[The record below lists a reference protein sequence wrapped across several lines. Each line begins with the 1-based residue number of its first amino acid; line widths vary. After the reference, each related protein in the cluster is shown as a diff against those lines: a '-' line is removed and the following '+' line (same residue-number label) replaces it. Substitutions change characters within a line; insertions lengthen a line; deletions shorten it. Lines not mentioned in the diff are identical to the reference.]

1 MIFEKILGN
10 ESDELFSEKLH
21 HLSHKSLVDY
31 IEIKPEDSFRR
42 RMRMVSV
49 NGREYKLAI
58 PRSQKIENG
67 SILWLSEESA
77 VVIRILNGP
86 KIRVIPKNISSAV
99 RLGYHCGNL
108 HWKTNFFQDGIDI
121 ILSGESQNYFDRL
134 ETLEEFADFEVEY
147 LENDN

>member
-21 HLSHKSLVDY
+21 QLSHRSLVDY

-42 RMRMVSV
+42 RMRMVSID
-49 NGREYKLAI
+49 GREYKLAI

-67 SILWLSEESA
+67 SILWLSEDFA

-86 KIRVIPKNISSAV
+86 KLRVIPKNMTSAV

-108 HWKTNFFQDGIDI
+108 HWKTNFIQGGIEI
-121 ILSGESQNYFDRL
+121 ILSGESQNYYDRL
-134 ETLEEFADFEVEY
+134 KTLEEFADFEVEY

>member
-10 ESDELFSEKLH
+10 ESDELFSEKIH

>member
-1 MIFEKILGN
+1 MIFENILGN
-10 ESDELFSEKLH
+10 ENDELFSEKLH

-31 IEIKPEDSFRR
+31 IEIKSEDSFRR
-42 RMRMVSV
+42 RMRMVSTY
-49 NGREYKLAI
+49 GREYKLAI

-67 SILWLSEESA
+67 SILWFAENFA

-86 KIRVIPKNISSAV
+86 KIRVTPKNITSAL

-108 HWKTNFFQDGIDI
+108 HWKTNFIQGGIEI

-134 ETLEEFADFEVEY
+134 KTLEEFADFEVEY

>member
-10 ESDELFSEKLH
+10 ESDELFSEKIH

-42 RMRMVSV
+42 RMRMVSIG
-49 NGREYKLAI
+49 GREYKLAI

>member
-1 MIFEKILGN
+1 MIFKKILGN

-42 RMRMVSV
+42 RMRMVSI

>member
-1 MIFEKILGN
+1 MQGKSVANGGKTIPFFLRNGFRFFYMIFEKILGN
-10 ESDELFSEKLH
+10 ENDESFSEKLH
-21 HLSHKSLVDY
+21 RLSHKSLVDY

-42 RMRMVSV
+42 RMRMVSI

-67 SILWLSEESA
+67 SILWLSKDFA

-86 KIRVIPKNISSAV
+86 KIRVTPKNITSAV

-108 HWKTNFFQDGIDI
+108 HWKTNF
-121 ILSGESQNYFDRL
+121 ILWLS
-134 ETLEEFADFEVEY
+134 
-147 LENDN
+147 

>member
-10 ESDELFSEKLH
+10 ESDELFSEKIH

-121 ILSGESQNYFDRL
+121 ILSGESQNYLDRL

>member
-10 ESDELFSEKLH
+10 ESDELFSEKIH

-31 IEIKPEDSFRR
+31 IEIKPEDSYRR
-42 RMRMVSV
+42 RMRMVSIE
-49 NGREYKLAI
+49 GREYKLAI

>member
-10 ESDELFSEKLH
+10 ENDESFFEKLH
-21 HLSHKSLVDY
+21 RLSHKSLVDY
-31 IEIKPEDSFRR
+31 IDIKPEDSFRR

-108 HWKTNFFQDGIDI
+108 HWKTNF
-121 ILSGESQNYFDRL
+121 R
-134 ETLEEFADFEVEY
+134 V
-147 LENDN
+147 